1 MAQPIYS
8 QIELIEP
15 LGLIDNLHDGMDSKL
30 DKAPEL
36 QKFFSFYRKF
46 YLQHTN
52 IKNNKFIKNTPEL
65 SFLVNE
71 SQQFKNPNTSK
82 VQNVYFSDI
91 IKDAIKK
98 AYPRVG
104 ITLPTIQQ
112 HIVDNFNRI
121 FDVSGNDMESILLQK
136 HKSIIPIIATNINM
150 TVSDDKKIKLRQ
162 PLYFL
167 IKTGDNKLINFFL
180 DYMGLGILS
189 SNIKK
194 FIINK
199 IKNNITKF
207 IVSKHTNYLY
217 PSTYF
222 DDMTS
227 GMTSDYKMR
236 FKIINKDKSNIDMAD
251 TEGEKSYLDP
261 SLSKFYLSHFTIKDT
276 THSMGFSL
284 DETTD
289 RLEYMGIKYY
299 MEEGILVCEYNGIT
313 IRVKKN
319 QVGRTGYGLY
329 QSIISLTVLLDMIL
343 QGLPY
348 NQMGEQP
355 NLDKIIDTGDLESLL
370 RTIVTTFVT
379 REQCIGFLI
388 FILFGAKRFGD
399 WIQAELAKKHYFM
412 IQTVDKYFTLYAYL
426 TGAPIVLDGMLYNY
440 DPSGL
445 TKDIDFNLFQKFD
458 TTGNYTMIQP
468 QSQLIFTDIKEVKVD
483 EINRWYFEKYL
494 LYGKN
499 QDFSPSFDI
508 WQSKYQKYKKKY
520 LKLKNL
526 LSNKLIK

>member
-1 MAQPIYS
+1 MAQPTYS
-8 QIELIEP
+8 QLELIES
-15 LGLIDNLHDGMDSKL
+15 LGLIDNLHDGLDSKL
-30 DKAPEL
+30 AKAPEL
-36 QKFFSFYRKF
+36 QAFFSSYRKF

-52 IKNNKFIKNTPEL
+52 IKNNSFIKNTPEL

-82 VQNVYFSDI
+82 VQGVYFSDI
-91 IKDAIKK
+91 MKDAIKK

-104 ITLPTIQQ
+104 ITLAAIQQ

-121 FDVSGNDMESILLQK
+121 FDISGDDMESILLARY
-136 HKSIIPIIATNINM
+136 KSIKQIGATNINM
-150 TVSDDKKIKLRQ
+150 TLSDDKKIKLRQ

-167 IKTGDNKLINFFL
+167 IKTKDDKLIKFFL

-199 IKNNITKF
+199 IKFNITKF
-207 IVSKHTNYLY
+207 IASKHTNYLY

-222 DDMTS
+222 DDMSNGITPE
-227 GMTSDYKMR
+227 YNMR

-251 TEGEKSYLDP
+251 TEGEKSYLDH
-261 SLSKFYLSHFTIKDT
+261 SLSKFYLSHFTINDT

-289 RLEYMGIKYY
+289 RLEYMGVKYY
-299 MEEGILVCEYNGIT
+299 MEGGILVCEYNGIT

-329 QSIISLTVLLDMIL
+329 QSIISLTKLLDMIL
-343 QGLPY
+343 QRLPY
-348 NQMGEQP
+348 NQMTEQP
-355 NLDKIIDTGDLESLL
+355 NLDEIIDTGDLESLL

-379 REQCIGFLI
+379 RDLCIGFII

-399 WIQAELAKKHYFM
+399 WIQADLAKKHYFM
-412 IQTVDKYFTLYAYL
+412 IQTVDKYFILYAYL

-445 TKDIDFNLFQKFD
+445 TKDINFNLFQKFD
-458 TTGNYTMIQP
+458 PMGNYTTIQP
-468 QSQLIFTDIKEVKVD
+468 QSQFIFTDIKEVKVD
-483 EINRWYFEKYL
+483 EINRWYFEKYKKYEDSKAIPLEQVFHKKYL
-494 LYGKN
+494 L
-499 QDFSPSFDI
+499 
-508 WQSKYQKYKKKY
+508 YKKKY

-526 LSNKLIK
+526 LSNKLIN